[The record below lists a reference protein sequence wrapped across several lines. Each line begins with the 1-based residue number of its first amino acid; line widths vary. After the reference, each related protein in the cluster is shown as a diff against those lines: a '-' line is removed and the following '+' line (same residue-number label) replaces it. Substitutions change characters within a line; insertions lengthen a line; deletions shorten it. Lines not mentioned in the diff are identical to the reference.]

1 MQTEL
6 FSSGPMYG
14 AMHSSGKFFFKIMF
28 FLMINRLSPYYI
40 TQGMWCRGGRVGG
53 EFDNDLT
60 Q

>member
-6 FSSGPMYG
+6 FLLWSHVWCH
-14 AMHSSGKFFFKIMF
+14 AFLRKIFSKLF

-53 EFDNDLT
+53 EFDNDLM